1 MGTTRDMQ
9 VSKVYDAELFVRGII
24 ESLAKTDVRTFD
36 FYGSSLLVPAERK
49 FGDLDGVQ
57 RYVDAVL
64 ALNWVKA
71 DYARAERPITIR
83 ARKGSRFAHYEPWGA
98 VIAVPPHVN
107 GTSWAMREIVIIHEI
122 AHHLTR
128 SAQSHGAEFTRT
140 MLHLVTELIGPEVGL
155 LLTDSYTRHGV
166 RFAAL
171 ATV

>member
-9 VSKVYDAELFVRGII
+9 VSKVYDAERFVREILD
-24 ESLAKTDVRTFD
+24 SLAKTDVRTFD

-49 FGDLDGVQ
+49 FGDIDGVQ

-98 VIAVPPHVN
+98 IIAVPPHVS
-107 GTSWAMREIVIIHEI
+107 GISWAMREIVIIHEI

-128 SAQSHGAEFTRT
+128 STQTHGAEFTRT
-140 MLHLVTELIGPEVGL
+140 MLHLVTELLGPEVGL

-166 RFAAL
+166 RLAAPV
-171 ATV
+171 AA

>member
-1 MGTTRDMQ
+1 MATTRDMQ
-9 VSKVYDAELFVRGII
+9 VSKVYDAEIFVRDVL
-24 ESLAKTDVRTFD
+24 ESLAKTDARTFD
-36 FYGSSLLVPAERK
+36 FYGSNLIVPAERK

-64 ALNWVKA
+64 ALNWVRA
-71 DYARAERPITIR
+71 DYARAERPISVR
-83 ARKGSRFAHYEPWGA
+83 ARRGSRFAHYEPWGA

-107 GTSWAMREIVIIHEI
+107 GTSWAMRESVIIHEV

-128 SAQSHGAEFTRT
+128 SAQSHGPEFAQT

-166 RFAAL
+166 RFAAPL
-171 ATV
+171 AV

>member
-1 MGTTRDMQ
+1 MATTRDMQ
-9 VSKVYDAELFVRGII
+9 VSKVYDAERLVWDVL
-24 ESLAKTDVRTFD
+24 ESLDKTDVRTFD
-36 FYGSSLLVPAERK
+36 FYGSSLLIPAERK

-71 DYARAERPITIR
+71 DYARAERPITVR
-83 ARKGSRFAHYEPWGA
+83 ARRGRTHAHYEPWGA

-107 GTSWAMREIVIIHEI
+107 GISWAMREIVIIHEV

-128 SAQSHGAEFTRT
+128 SAQTHGPEFTQT
-140 MLHLVTELIGPEVGL
+140 MLHLVTELVGPEVGL

-166 RFAAL
+166 RFAAPI
-171 ATV
+171 AA